1 MKRFTIFILA
11 ALLIVAGMGVVPV
24 NAAGPGTYIVRWGDT
39 LTSIAARFGV
49 SVSRLASANGLR
61 WNSWVYTG
69 QRLTIPAPG
78 RAASVGM
85 YMPNSW
91 PGRGTSYTVQPRGMF
106 GDITYRSG
114 RGTSYAAQPGGTLS
128 DIAYRSSRG
137 LLGQAGLKDDLEQA
151 VEDGYLTQQQA
162 DRLLEG
168 LEGAIKQAVED
179 GCLAQQQAD
188 WLLEG
193 LAIEQAVE
201 DGYLSRAQAD
211 WLLERLEGAIE
222 QAIKDGYLAQQQAD
236 WLLKGLDSGF
246 MPGR

>member
-69 QRLTIPAPG
+69 QRMTIPAPG
-78 RAASVGM
+78 RGASVGT
-85 YMPNSW
+85 YMPNPW
-91 PGRGTSYTVQPRGMF
+91 PGRGTSYTVQPR
-106 GDITYRSG
+106 
-114 RGTSYAAQPGGTLS
+114 GTLS